1 MALLEVENLSMSF
14 GKLQALSALDLTVT
28 EGEILSLIGP
38 NGAGKTTFF
47 NLVTGTY
54 RGNGGR
60 VVFKGEDITHLP
72 THQIAQRGIARS
84 FQQTY
89 LFSYATVL
97 ANVLMGCH
105 LASAAGPAKEV
116 LHTRSA
122 REMDGRA
129 RQTALEIIDFMGLWE
144 LKDEMPGTLPHGHQ
158 RSLGV
163 AIALACRPTLLLLDE
178 PVTGM
183 NPTESAEM
191 VGRIRQIRDK
201 GITIILVEHA
211 MQVVMEVSDRIV
223 VLSSGKKIAEGL
235 PGEIKT
241 SPQVIEAYLG
251 KKGTRD
257 AA

>member
-1 MALLEVENLSMSF
+1 MLAIEDLSMSF
-14 GKLQALSALDLTVT
+14 GKLQALSGLDLTVS
-28 EGEILSLIGP
+28 EGEILGLIGP

-47 NLVTGTY
+47 NLVTGTC
-54 RGNGGR
+54 RGTGGR
-60 VVFKGEDITHLP
+60 IFFKGEDITYLA

-89 LFSYATVL
+89 LFAHSTVF
-97 ANVLMGCH
+97 ANVMMGCH
-105 LASAAGPAKEV
+105 MASAVGPIKEL
-116 LHTRSA
+116 LHTRAA
-122 REMDGRA
+122 REMDNRA
-129 RQTALEIIDFMGLWE
+129 HETALEIIDFMGLND
-144 LKDEMPGTLPHGHQ
+144 LKDEPAGALPHGHQ

-191 VGRIRQIRDK
+191 VRRIHLMREK

-211 MQVVMEVSDRIV
+211 MDVVMGVSDRIV
-223 VLSSGKKIAEGL
+223 VISFGRKIAEGQ
-235 PGEIKT
+235 PEEIKT
-241 SPQVIEAYLG
+241 NPQVIEAYLG
-251 KKGTRD
+251 KRGRQD